1 MPEFPEENPFPDEI
15 SDELYAESTH
25 IEKFLSEVFHITD
38 AEHEEAK
45 AWMQGL
51 TTGPMPESMQRVAA
65 GPILNEEFLD
75 ICKKYEMRST
85 PFRKEILDKLY
96 ATAIGHL
103 S

>member
-1 MPEFPEENPFPDEI
+1 MPEFPDENPFSEYID
-15 SDELYAESTH
+15 DELYRESTH
-25 IEKFLSEVFHITD
+25 IEKFLAEVFNITD
-38 AEHEEAK
+38 EEHEEAK
-45 AWMQGL
+45 RWMQGL
-51 TTGPMPESMQRVAA
+51 TTGPMPASMQRVAA
-65 GPILNEEFLD
+65 GPILNDQFLE